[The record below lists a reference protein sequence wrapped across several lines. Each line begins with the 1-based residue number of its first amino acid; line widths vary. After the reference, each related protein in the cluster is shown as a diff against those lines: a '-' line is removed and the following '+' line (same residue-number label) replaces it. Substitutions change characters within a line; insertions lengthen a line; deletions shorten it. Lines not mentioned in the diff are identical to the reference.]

1 MGVASPLNRLYA
13 RLNLASHLLLA
24 AWLCLLLAQ
33 PHLLAQLPG
42 KVLAGGVL
50 LLVLV
55 VACPPYQ
62 SKITAKETDDAQS

>member
-1 MGVASPLNRLYA
+1 
-13 RLNLASHLLLA
+13 
-24 AWLCLLLAQ
+24 LAQ